1 MDLNHRL
8 QRCQRCAL
16 PLSYAPKRA
25 WRSGR
30 ESNPRRWI
38 CSPQRGHSAT
48 RPAMLIMATCRGNDP
63 LISAVTGQRLHR
75 ADSQAIVWCPR
86 MGLNHRRRALQALAL
101 PLSYPGVWRFFC
113 CKDWDGFSHPSCIRS
128 QLSCSWLLPCRRLLR
143 RSWVWS
149 MSCSCTP
156 WVEHA
161 LSHATHIYSRMTGF
175 ATAMSWCLHQAS
187 NPIDRRMKAVR
198 WPTPPCR
205 LTLCFGKRFSRS

>member
-1 MDLNHRL
+1 
-8 QRCQRCAL
+8 
-16 PLSYAPKRA
+16 
-25 WRSGR
+25 
-30 ESNPRRWI
+30 
-38 CSPQRGHSAT
+38 
-48 RPAMLIMATCRGNDP
+48 
-63 LISAVTGQRLHR
+63 
-75 ADSQAIVWCPR
+75 
-86 MGLNHRRRALQALAL
+86 MGSNHRRGALQALAL

-156 WVEHA
+156 GVEHA

-205 LTLCFGKRFSRS
+205 LTCVLVSAFLVLEIVVRIHRSLGLAAIDLTVLACGAGDGLDLLL